1 MPLGAQEKKI
11 MKKLLVLIT
20 CLLAC
25 RVSFAQNLNKITGKI
40 IDEKAVPVPFAIV
53 KLLSFADT
61 SVVKSVATNADGFY
75 EINPVKGGN
84 YLLSISIVGFKSKKT
99 AQFLLAGD
107 KKMLD
112 IILEPS
118 AKQLNEVSISG
129 KKPFIEHQ
137 IDKTVLNVENSI
149 TASGGTALEVLEKA
163 PGVQIDRQSDQIK
176 LNNKTGVLV
185 MIDGKTNFLSGAD
198 ITALLSNMSAEQI
211 ATIELITNPSS
222 KYDAAGNAG
231 IINIKLKRNKAY
243 GTNGT
248 VSLNGG
254 QAFMPN
260 SPTDLYRAGVN
271 LNLNHREG
279 KWNIFGNGAAARK
292 SNFNNT
298 YLNRTT
304 LSNGLAS
311 DLTQNFNRH
320 NKGVGF
326 QGKLGADYYASEKT
340 VLGVMLDVNTVKTK
354 LTNFSNT
361 NINAIQNGVSTLS
374 SILQDAYSTS
384 PAGNL
389 TANFNIKHD
398 FDKTGKNITFDID
411 YSGFSNEKEEN
422 FLANYLNAAG
432 SSDNKT
438 SLRNTTDA
446 KIDVYAV
453 KTDVA
458 LPLSKTMKIETGL
471 KSSYVVTNN
480 DFLSEQFLL
489 GIWQNDLG
497 KSNNF
502 IYKENI
508 NAAYVN
514 FAKEWKVWQIQVG
527 LRAEHTHSNGNS
539 VTDNKE
545 VNRNYLSLFPTA
557 FVNQKVSENHNIRY
571 SYSRRVDRPNYQ
583 QLNPFVFYMDPLAV
597 DQGNPYLKPQ
607 FTDNFEVTYGY
618 KQASISLNYS
628 DTRDMIT
635 QISQQNDA
643 TRVINVIR
651 QNLGRFQNFSAGV
664 SVPVKIAKWWNVQN
678 NASIYYSKFEDGN
691 LEGGAFRA
699 GKAAV
704 NLYSSSAF
712 TLPQNFSL
720 EINFWLNTPRVSGVE
735 RTTIT
740 QYAFNAGIQKSM
752 LNKKL
757 KLRLNMDDIFLTN
770 YWAGSLIYQNVN
782 MTVTNRYTSRRANF
796 SISYNF
802 GNQNVKSARTRNT
815 ATDDIKNRAGS

>member
-1 MPLGAQEKKI
+1 
-11 MKKLLVLIT
+11 MKKLLMLLT
-20 CLLAC
+20 CLMVC
-25 RVSFAQNLNKITGKI
+25 GVSFAQNIYKITGKI
-40 IDEKAVPVPFAIV
+40 VDENAVPVPFAIV
-53 KLLSFADT
+53 RVLNFPDT
-61 SVVKSVATNADGFY
+61 SLVKSVSSNQDGLY
-75 EINPVKGGN
+75 EINQLKSGS
-84 YLLSISIVGFKSKKT
+84 YLLSVSVVGYKAKKT
-99 AQFLLAGD
+99 ERFSLNAD
-107 KKMLD
+107 RKMSD
-112 IILEPS
+112 INIESLT
-118 AKQLNEVSISG
+118 KQLKEVSISG

-149 TASGGTALEVLEKA
+149 TATGGTALEVLEKA

-176 LNNKTGVLV
+176 LNNKSGVLV

-198 ITALLSNMSAEQI
+198 VTALLSNMSAEQI
-211 ATIELITNPSS
+211 STIELITNPSS

-248 VSLNGG
+248 VTFNGG
-254 QAFMPN
+254 QGIMPN
-260 SPTDLYRAGVN
+260 SPTDLYRGGVN

-279 KWNIFGNGAAARK
+279 KWNIFGNGAVARK

-311 DLTQNFNRH
+311 YLTQNFNRQ

-340 VLGVMLDVNTVKTK
+340 VFGVMLDANTIKTK

-361 NINAIQNGVSTLS
+361 NISAVQNGATNLS
-374 SILQDAYSTS
+374 SILQDALSTS
-384 PAGNL
+384 PIGNL

-398 FDKTGKNITFDID
+398 FDKNGKSLTFDVD
-411 YSGFSNEKEEN
+411 YSGFSNEKQEN
-422 FLANYLNAAG
+422 FLANYLNASGDAT
-432 SSDNKT
+432 NQT

-446 KIDVYAV
+446 KINVYAA
-453 KTDVA
+453 KTDLT

-471 KSSYVVTNN
+471 KSSYV
-480 DFLSEQFLL
+480 
-489 GIWQNDLG
+489 
-497 KSNNF
+497 
-502 IYKENI
+502 
-508 NAAYVN
+508 
-514 FAKEWKVWQIQVG
+514 
-527 LRAEHTHSNGNS
+527 
-539 VTDNKE
+539 
-545 VNRNYLSLFPTA
+545 
-557 FVNQKVSENHNIRY
+557 ENHNIRY

-607 FTDNFEVTYGY
+607 FTDNFEINYSY
-618 KQASISLNYS
+618 KQASLSLGYS

-643 TRVINVIR
+643 TRVISVIR
-651 QNLGRFQNFSAGV
+651 QNLGRFQNFSAGIY
-664 SVPVKIAKWWNVQN
+664 VPIKIAKWWNLQN

-691 LEGGAFRA
+691 LEGAAYSA

-704 NLYSSSAF
+704 NLYSSSSF
-712 TLPQNFSL
+712 TLPQNFSV

-735 RTTIT
+735 RTTVT
-740 QYAFNAGIQKSM
+740 QYAINAGIQKSM

-782 MTVTNRYTSRRANF
+782 MNVTNRYTSRRANF
-796 SISYNF
+796 NISYSF
-802 GNQNVKSARTRNT
+802 GNQNVKSARSRNT
-815 ATDDIKNRAGS
+815 ATDDIKNRAGGS

>member
-1 MPLGAQEKKI
+1 MVCG
-11 MKKLLVLIT
+11 
-20 CLLAC
+20 
-25 RVSFAQNLNKITGKI
+25 VSFAQNFYKITGKI
-40 IDEKAVPVPFAIV
+40 VDEKEAALPFAIIRV
-53 KLLSFADT
+53 MNFADT
-61 SVVKSVATNADGFY
+61 SVVKSFSSNQDGVY
-75 EINPVKGGN
+75 EITQLKSGS
-84 YLLSISIVGFKSKKT
+84 YLLSVSIVGYKSLKT
-99 AQFLLAGD
+99 DRILLTAD
-107 KKMLD
+107 LKMPN
-112 IILEPS
+112 IKLEGLT
-118 AKQLNEVSISG
+118 KQLKEVSISG

-149 TASGGTALEVLEKA
+149 TATGGTALDVLEKA
-163 PGVQIDRQSDQIK
+163 PGVQIDRQSEQIK
-176 LNNKTGVLV
+176 LNNKSGVLI

-198 ITALLSNMSAEQI
+198 VTALLSNMSAEQI
-211 ATIELITNPSS
+211 STIELITNPSS

-248 VSLNGG
+248 ISFNGG
-254 QAFMPN
+254 QGLMPN

-271 LNLNHREG
+271 LNLNHRQG
-279 KWNIFGNGAAARK
+279 KWNVFGNGAMARK

-298 YLNRTT
+298 FLNRTT
-304 LSNGLAS
+304 LANGLAS
-311 DLTQNFNRH
+311 SLTQNFDRK
-320 NKGVGF
+320 NKGLGF
-326 QGKLGADYYASEKT
+326 QGKLGTDYYASEKT
-340 VLGVMLDVNTVKTK
+340 VFGVMLDANTVKTK

-361 NINAIQNGVSTLS
+361 NINAMQNGISTLS
-374 SILQDAYSTS
+374 TILQDAYSTS
-384 PAGNL
+384 PASNL

-398 FDKTGKNITFDID
+398 FDKNGKSLTFDAD

-422 FLANYLNAAG
+422 FLANYLNANG
-432 SSDNKT
+432 NSDNKT
-438 SLRNTTDA
+438 TLRNTTNA
-446 KIDVYAV
+446 KINVYAA
-453 KTDVA
+453 KTDLT

-480 DFLSEQFLL
+480 DFLSEQFSS
-489 GIWQNDLG
+489 GVWQNDLG

-502 IYKENI
+502 VYKENI
-508 NAAYVN
+508 NAAYAN
-514 FAKEWKVWQIQVG
+514 FSKEWEVWQIQLG

-539 VTDNKE
+539 ITDNKE
-545 VNRNYLSLFPTA
+545 VERNYLSLFPTA
-557 FVNQKVSENHNIRY
+557 FVNQKISEKHNIRY

-583 QLNPFVFYMDPLAV
+583 QLNPFVFYMDPLAL

-607 FTDNFEVTYGY
+607 FTNSFEINYSY
-618 KQASISLNYS
+618 KETSLTLGYS

-635 QISQQNDA
+635 QISQQNDE
-643 TRVINVIR
+643 TRVISVIR

-664 SVPVKIAKWWNVQN
+664 YVPIKIAKWWNMQN
-678 NASIYYSKFEDGN
+678 NASVYYSKFEDGN
-691 LEGGAFRA
+691 LEGGAYSA
-699 GKAAV
+699 GQAAV
-704 NLYSSSAF
+704 NLYSSSSF

-735 RTTIT
+735 RTTVT

-796 SISYNF
+796 SISYGF
-802 GNQNVKSARTRNT
+802 GNQNVKSARSRNT
-815 ATDDIKNRAGS
+815 ATEDIKNRAGS